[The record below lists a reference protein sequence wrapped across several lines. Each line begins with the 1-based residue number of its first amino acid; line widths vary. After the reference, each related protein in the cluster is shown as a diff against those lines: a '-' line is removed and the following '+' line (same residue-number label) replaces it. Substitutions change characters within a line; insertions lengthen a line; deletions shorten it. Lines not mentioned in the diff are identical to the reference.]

1 MRLRHVLASAMVLGS
16 LARLL
21 AACGGAG
28 GQEAQ
33 RLADEARAK
42 VNAYCDARAKA
53 LEALGTGEA
62 GAAQ

>member
-1 MRLRHVLASAMVLGS
+1 MRLRYALAFLMVLGAG
-16 LARLL
+16 LHLL

-33 RLADEARAK
+33 RVAADAREA
-42 VNAYCDARAKA
+42 VNRFCDARQKA

-62 GAAQ
+62 GAQN

>member
-1 MRLRHVLASAMVLGS
+1 MRLRHVIAATMVLGS
-16 LARLL
+16 CLDLL
-21 AACGGAG
+21 AACSGAS

-33 RLADEARAK
+33 RLADDARAK